1 MPRLSLGKWP
11 TPLESLTHE
20 RLGQV
25 LVKRDD
31 LASFGEERRSGV
43 KARKLETFLAYLQSR
58 GVELLTMP
66 LGNITN
72 LGSDLVSVAS
82 AAGIDLR
89 LLIADDPPM
98 SRKQRVSLFK
108 GLERETRLMKQSSFG
123 VTAYL
128 LATFVRARLS
138 GRKAFVIPPS
148 PLHPTAVAGM
158 ALGYLEMARQVA
170 ESDGI
175 FPRAIYIAAAAGS
188 SVAGLALGEALLRSQ
203 GAPPV
208 RIIAVQVTPY
218 PLKAI
223 LPALLWWTR
232 RFLKLPR
239 AVDFSTLSVVA
250 DPRNT
255 VYGRFDMD
263 HTELCKRLETQYGF
277 LVDPIYGAKAWSV
290 MEDRE
295 ANSDRSLPPP
305 LFWHCGYT
313 PQWQQYLH
321 AVEC

>member
-1 MPRLSLGKWP
+1 
-11 TPLESLTHE
+11 
-20 RLGQV
+20 V

-31 LASFGEERRSGV
+31 LACFGEERRSGV
-43 KARKLETFLAYLQSR
+43 KARKLETFLAYLQAS

-72 LGSDLVSVAS
+72 LGTDLVSVA
-82 AAGIDLR
+82 AKAGIKLR
-89 LLIADDPPM
+89 LLIADDPPL
-98 SRKQRVSLFK
+98 SRQERVSLFK
-108 GLERETRLMKQSSFG
+108 GLERETRLMNQRSFG
-123 VTAYL
+123 ITVHL
-128 LATFVRARLS
+128 LATFIRARLA

-158 ALGYLEMARQVA
+158 ALGYLEMARQIA

-188 SVAGLALGEALLRSQ
+188 SVAGLALGEALLRLQ
-203 GAPPV
+203 GAAPV
-208 RIIAVQVTPY
+208 KIVAVQVTPY

-223 LPALLWWTR
+223 LPPLLWWTR

-239 AVDFSTLSVVA
+239 ALDFSTLSVVV

-255 VYGRFDMD
+255 VYGRFDTD

-290 MEDRE
+290 MEARE

-313 PQWQQYLH
+313 PHWQQYLN
-321 AVEC
+321 AVGF